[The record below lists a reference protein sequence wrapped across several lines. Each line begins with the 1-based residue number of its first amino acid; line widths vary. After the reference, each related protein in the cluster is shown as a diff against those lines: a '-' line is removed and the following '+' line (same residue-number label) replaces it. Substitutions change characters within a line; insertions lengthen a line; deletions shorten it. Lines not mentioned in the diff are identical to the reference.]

1 MHCWKTINLKKQY
14 GLDRLY
20 MLSALVA
27 LGVFMSFYIVLNILY
42 SDPLSDQ
49 NFLFFILAILAI
61 YPLHKLFHF
70 LPLVG
75 CHKCIKLIVKKS
87 FKVFPMVSL
96 HIKEPVSK
104 KRFLF
109 TLLSPFLLI
118 NSIIILLSILMPVYS
133 HYFAMLLAYHCGL
146 CLTDL
151 IYIRNLAHSPKDA
164 LIEETDTG
172 YEILVPEVMV

>member
-14 GLDRLY
+14 GLDRVY
-20 MLSALVA
+20 MLSALMG
-27 LGVFMSFYIVLNILY
+27 LGVFMSFYIMLNILY
-42 SDPLSDQ
+42 SDPLSDK
-49 NFLFFILAILAI
+49 NFFFFILAILAV
-61 YPLHKLFHF
+61 YPLHKAAHF
-70 LPLVG
+70 LPLVR
-75 CHKCIKLIVKKS
+75 CRKCIQLIVKKN
-87 FKVFPMVSL
+87 FKVFPIVSL

-118 NSIIILLSILMPVYS
+118 NTIIIILSISFPVYS

-151 IYIRNLAHSPKDA
+151 IYLRNLAHSPKDA
-164 LIEETDTG
+164 LIEETETG
-172 YEILVPEVMV
+172 YEILVPEAMV

>member
-14 GLDRLY
+14 GLDRVY
-20 MLSALVA
+20 MLSALMG

-49 NFLFFILAILAI
+49 NFFFFILAILAV
-61 YPLHKLFHF
+61 YPLHKAFHF

-75 CHKCIKLIVKKS
+75 CRKCIKLVVKKS
-87 FKVFPMVSL
+87 FKVFPMFSL

-118 NSIIILLSILMPVYS
+118 NAIIIILSISMPVYS

-151 IYIRNLAHSPKDA
+151 IYLRNLAHSPKDA
-164 LIEETDTG
+164 LIEETETG
-172 YEILVPEVMV
+172 YEILVPEAIV

>member
-1 MHCWKTINLKKQY
+1 MHCWKTINVKKQY

-20 MLSALVA
+20 IMSALMA

-42 SDPLSDQ
+42 SDPLSDK
-49 NFLFFILAILAI
+49 NFLLFILAILAI

-75 CHKCIKLIVKKS
+75 CHKCIKLIIKKS
-87 FKVFPMVSL
+87 FKIFPVVSL

-118 NSIIILLSILMPVYS
+118 NSLIILLSILMPIYS

-164 LIEETDTG
+164 LIEETETG
-172 YEILVPEVMV
+172 YEILVPEVIA

>member
-1 MHCWKTINLKKQY
+1 MHCWKTINVKKQY

-20 MLSALVA
+20 IMSALMA

-42 SDPLSDQ
+42 SDPLSDK
-49 NFLFFILAILAI
+49 NFLLFILAILAI

-75 CHKCIKLIVKKS
+75 CHKCIKLIIKKS
-87 FKVFPMVSL
+87 FKIFPVVSL

-118 NSIIILLSILMPVYS
+118 NSLIIILSIIMPIYS

-164 LIEETDTG
+164 LIEETETG
-172 YEILVPEVMV
+172 YEILVPEVIA

>member
-1 MHCWKTINLKKQY
+1 MHCWKTINVKKQY

-20 MLSALVA
+20 IMSALIA

-49 NFLFFILAILAI
+49 NFLLFIGAILAV
-61 YPLHKLFHF
+61 YPLHKLCHF

-75 CHKCIKLIVKKS
+75 CRKCLKLIVKKQL
-87 FKVFPMVSL
+87 KVLPKISL
-96 HIKEPVSK
+96 HISEPVSK
-104 KRFLF
+104 IRFIL
-109 TLLSPFLLI
+109 TLAAPFLLI
-118 NSIIILLSILMPVYS
+118 NTTIVGLSLLMPVYS
-133 HYFAMLLAYHCGL
+133 HYFAMLLAYHSGL

-151 IYIRNLAHSPKDA
+151 IYMRNLAHSPKDA

-172 YEILVPEVMV
+172 FEILVPEAVA